1 MAQGG
6 LRVPSLLAMPEAHQH
21 ITHRDARRPSEGGRR
36 RPVML
41 TRASPEVPGQC
52 WDPTPYYGASSMTG
66 PRGSTPACWRQVGAL
81 AAEAWSGWGASGG
94 GTGQGNRVQ
103 RDRLVGAMPS
113 RCSVTPPAPPGSTG
127 GYLAYKPGK
136 ASSRRVGLGRPTRR
150 NTGVFHGD
158 LRGDRTLSTGQP
170 GV

>member
-113 RCSVTPPAPPGSTG
+113 RRSVTPPAPSGSTG
-127 GYLAYKPGK
+127 GGTWHTNPERRPAGEWAWVGPLVGILASFMATSGGTV
-136 ASSRRVGLGRPTRR
+136 R
-150 NTGVFHGD
+150 
-158 LRGDRTLSTGQP
+158 
-170 GV
+170 